1 MKKIKKPN
9 YSIVRYAN
17 AAHSLTSVNGT
28 MDFTPRTALFVA
40 RKKKKDKL
48 VHDLYVAA
56 ARNCGVTR
64 QTFAELVPSLN
75 CFFLPF
81 AHTCTH
87 THVQPRKYTEF
98 MAKSFARPRRSPIS
112 RCNNNI
118 FVCIRPCPR
127 LSLSVFPSR
136 CLENPKLDTRIRSS
150 RHP

>member
-1 MKKIKKPN
+1 MFDTP
-9 YSIVRYAN
+9 
-17 AAHSLTSVNGT
+17 
-28 MDFTPRTALFVA
+28 TPRILSRQSMVPWILHLERRCLSPA
-40 RKKKKDKL
+40 KKKDKL

-136 CLENPKLDTRIRSS
+136 CLENPKLDTRTRSS